1 MFKTYLFSPFSP
13 HVLCHTCFCVC
24 SSQKGDNNGK
34 KSYSEP
40 DFNYMFYF
48 SLDEE
53 LNFNMFFCGI
63 SK

>member
-24 SSQKGDNNGK
+24 SSQKGDNNGE

-40 DFNYMFYF
+40 DFNFI
-48 SLDEE
+48 SHLDEE
-53 LNFNMFFCGI
+53 LNINLFFCGI